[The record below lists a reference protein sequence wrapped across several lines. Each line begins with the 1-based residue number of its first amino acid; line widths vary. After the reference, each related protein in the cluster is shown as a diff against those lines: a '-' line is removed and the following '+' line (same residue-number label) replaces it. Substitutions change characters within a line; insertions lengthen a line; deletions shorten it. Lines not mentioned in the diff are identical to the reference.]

1 MDVPAVKTGTV
12 SAALLALL
20 VKTGIP
26 LPEHVGVQLAKIGM
40 ELLVSHVLAEDNGTP
55 FQDNVHALTA
65 TGMDSHAFNASPVKD
80 GTHQLYHAPVLK
92 TLSGTVSTAEHAQAQ
107 PDSGTSNL
115 MIVSA
120 EREIGTVLNVS
131 FALPTPTGMEELA

>member
-20 VKTGIP
+20 AKTGIL
-26 LPEHVGVQLAKIGM
+26 LPEHVDVQLAKIGM
-40 ELLVSHVLAEDNGTP
+40 DLLVSHVLAEENGTQ

-65 TGMDSHAFNASPVKD
+65 TGMDSHVFNAPPVKD
-80 GTHQLYHAPVLK
+80 GTHQLYHAPVLT
-92 TLSGTVSTAEHAQAQ
+92 TLSGTASTAEHAQVQ

-120 EREIGTVLNVS
+120 EPEIGTVLNVS
-131 FALPTPTGMEELA
+131 FALPTPTGMEEFV

>member
-1 MDVPAVKTGTV
+1 VDVPAVKTGTV

-65 TGMDSHAFNASPVKD
+65 TGMDSHAFNAPLAKD
-80 GTHQLYHAPVLK
+80 GTHQVFHAHALTTP
-92 TLSGTVSTAEHAQAQ
+92 SGMASIVEYVQVQA
-107 PDSGTSNL
+107 DSGIISLT
-115 MIVSA
+115 IVSA
-120 EREIGTVLNVS
+120 ELETGTVLNVS
-131 FALPTPTGMEELA
+131 FALPTPIGMEELA